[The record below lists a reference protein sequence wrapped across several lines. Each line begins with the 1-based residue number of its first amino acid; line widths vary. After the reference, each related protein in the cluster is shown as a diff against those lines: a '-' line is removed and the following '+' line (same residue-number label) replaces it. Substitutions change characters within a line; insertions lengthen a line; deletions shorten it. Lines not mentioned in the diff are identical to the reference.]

1 MEIEKLFNGIHIP
14 RMVKIRQRFARE
26 TIADIPKAMRHE
38 LDREELIGRIQPGDR
53 VAVAVGSRGISNMP
67 LIVREIVVAVKARGA
82 HPFIV
87 PTMGSHGGATGEG
100 QAEVLAELGITE
112 ESTGAPIVSSMEVV
126 QIGISQNGLP
136 VHMDKNAFLEADAI
150 IVTGRIKPHTS
161 FRAPYESGLAKMIA
175 VGLGK
180 QVGAEIIHAAGVEN
194 IPFRVEEIARV
205 AIEKSNIAFAVGMI
219 ENAYDETYKIVA
231 IPRERI
237 MEEEPS
243 LLDEAKL
250 LMPSI
255 MFDRCD
261 VLIVDEM
268 GKNISGSGMDPNII
282 RRNYSG
288 SLTYH
293 PLAQRI
299 AVLDLTRE
307 SHGNANGMTNA
318 DTCSRRFFNKIQ
330 FESTYPNPLT
340 NRLAQSIKIP
350 MVMENDSLAIRA
362 AMKTCFDVDYN
373 RMKMIRIKNT
383 LELEHMLISECL
395 LEEAEANPNIEILS
409 EAEYMRFDENGNLF

>member
-1 MEIEKLFNGIHIP
+1 MKKLFRGINIP
-14 RMVKIRQRFARE
+14 RMIKIRQRFPRE
-26 TIADIPKAMRHE
+26 TIADVTGVI
-38 LDREELIGRIQPGDR
+38 REELSKEEIIGKIKDGDR
-53 VAVAVGSRGISNMP
+53 VAIAVGSRGIANMP
-67 LIVREIVVAVKARGA
+67 CIVREIVSAVRDRGA

-100 QAEVLAELGITE
+100 QTEILAELGITE

-126 QIGISQNGLP
+126 QIGVSKNGLP
-136 VHMDKNAFLEADAI
+136 VHIDKNAHTKADAI
-150 IVTGRIKPHTS
+150 IITGRIKPHTS

-180 QVGAEIIHAAGVEN
+180 QVGAEIIHSAGVEN
-194 IPFRVEEIARV
+194 IPFRVEEIARETL
-205 AIEKSNIAFAVGMI
+205 EKSNIIFAVGMI

-231 IPRERI
+231 LPKEQI
-237 MEEEPS
+237 MDEEPG
-243 LLDEAKL
+243 LLQEAHE

-255 MFDRCD
+255 MFEKCD

-288 SLTYH
+288 SLKYN
-293 PLAQRI
+293 PLAQRL
-299 AVLDLTRE
+299 AVLDLTKE
-307 SHGNANGMTNA
+307 SHGNANGMANA
-318 DTCSRRFFNKIQ
+318 DICSRRLFEKIS

-340 NRLAQSIKIP
+340 NRLAQSVKIP

-373 RMKMIRIKNT
+373 QMKIIRIKNT
-383 LELEHMLISECL
+383 LELEHMFISECL
-395 LEEAEANPNIEILS
+395 IDEAKMNPNIEILS
-409 EAEYMRFDENGNLF
+409 EPEYMSFNGNGNLF

>member
-1 MEIEKLFNGIHIP
+1 MEKMFSGINIP
-14 RMVKIRQRFARE
+14 RMVKVKQHFARVA
-26 TIADIPKAMRHE
+26 IADISKDM
-38 LDREELIGRIQPGDR
+38 REELGKEGIIERIKNDER
-53 VAVAVGSRGISNMP
+53 VAIAVGSRGIANIP
-67 LIVREIVVAVKARGA
+67 RIVREIVIAVKERGA
-82 HPFIV
+82 RPFIV
-87 PTMGSHGGATGEG
+87 PTMGSHGGATAQG

-126 QIGISQNGLP
+126 QIGVSKKGLP
-136 VHMDKNAFLEADAI
+136 VYMDKKSYTEADAI

-161 FRAPYESGLAKMIA
+161 FRATYESGLAKMIA

-194 IPFRVEEIARV
+194 IPVRVEKTARET
-205 AIEKSNIAFAVGMI
+205 IEKSKIVFAVGII
-219 ENAYDETYKIVA
+219 ENAYDETFKIVT
-231 IPRERI
+231 IPRELI
-237 MEEEPS
+237 MDEEPG
-243 LLDEAKL
+243 LLEEAKQ

-255 MFDRCD
+255 MFGKCD
-261 VLIVDEM
+261 VLVVDEM

-288 SLTYH
+288 SVKH
-293 PLAQRI
+293 NPLAQRI

-318 DTCSRRFFNKIQ
+318 DICSRRFFDKIQ

-340 NRLAQSIKIP
+340 NRLAQSVKIP
-350 MVMENDSLAIRA
+350 MVMESDSLSIRA

-373 RMKMIRIKNT
+373 HMKIIRIKNT
-383 LELEHMLISECL
+383 LELEHLFISECL
-395 LEEAEANPNIEILS
+395 LQEAKANLNIEILS
-409 EAEYMRFDENGNLF
+409 EPEYMNFDEYGNLF

>member
-1 MEIEKLFNGIHIP
+1 MEKLFKGINIP
-14 RMVKIRQRFARE
+14 RMIKIRQRFARE
-26 TIADIPKAMRHE
+26 ALADISRAIRQE
-38 LDREELIGRIQPGDR
+38 LDREEIMGRIKRNDR
-53 VAVAVGSRGISNMP
+53 VAIAVGSRGIANMP
-67 LIVREIVVAVKARGA
+67 QIVKEIMMAIKERGA

-100 QAEVLAELGITE
+100 QTEVLAELGITE
-112 ESTGAPIVSSMEVV
+112 ESTGAPIISSMEVV
-126 QIGISQNGLP
+126 QIGVSENGLP
-136 VHMDKNAFLEADAI
+136 VHMDKNAYTEADAI

-205 AIEKSNIAFAVGMI
+205 AIEKSKIAFAVGMI
-219 ENAYDETYKIVA
+219 ENAYDETLKIVA

-237 MEEEPS
+237 MEEEPG

-255 MFDRCD
+255 RFDKCD

-318 DTCSRRFFNKIQ
+318 DTCSRRFFDKIQ

-340 NRLAQSIKIP
+340 NRLAQSVKIP

-362 AMKTCFDVDYN
+362 AMKTCFDVDYSQM
-373 RMKMIRIKNT
+373 RIIRIKNT

-395 LEEAEANPNIEILS
+395 LEEAKANPNIEILGDP
-409 EAEYMRFDENGNLF
+409 EYMRFNEDGNLF